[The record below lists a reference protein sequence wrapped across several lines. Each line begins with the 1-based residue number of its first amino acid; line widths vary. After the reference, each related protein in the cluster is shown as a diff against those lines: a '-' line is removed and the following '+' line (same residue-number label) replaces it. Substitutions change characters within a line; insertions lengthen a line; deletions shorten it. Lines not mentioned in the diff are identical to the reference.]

1 MGTRSSLTLN
11 SLFPAAR
18 SSRSSISVCK
28 KSARRAGLGVTQP
41 RQRCRHSRDSHAATK
56 NTVGDFEIFD
66 GSTLSLNLLILVE
79 EASSQKAL

>member
-1 MGTRSSLTLN
+1 M
-11 SLFPAAR
+11 P
-18 SSRSSISVCK
+18 
-28 KSARRAGLGVTQP
+28 Q
-41 RQRCRHSRDSHAATK
+41 K